1 MRTLC
6 IQAELN
12 EGKGIVMGDSL
23 KGRVALVSGAVGG
36 IGQAIASH
44 LAQEGAALALHYFVE
59 PDEMATAF
67 LKDFTQQ
74 GYQAKLYKGDLSTY
88 ENVTSLVE
96 RVIKDFGQVD
106 ILVNNAGITMDR
118 TLKNMA
124 PEEWEKVIAVDLS
137 SVFYCS
143 KAVINQMLARGYGRI
158 ISISSVVGQKGN
170 VGQTNYAAAKAAIIG
185 FTKSLAL
192 ETAKKG
198 ITVNAVAPGFVKT
211 AMTDKIPKDIM
222 DKILEGIPV
231 GRLAEPGEIGRAVL
245 FLADE
250 KSSYITGQVLSVNG
264 GLYM

>member
-1 MRTLC
+1 
-6 IQAELN
+6 
-12 EGKGIVMGDSL
+12 MGDAL
-23 KGRVALVSGAVGG
+23 KGRVALVTGAVGG
-36 IGQAIASH
+36 IGQAIASL
-44 LAQEGAALALHYFVE
+44 LAQEGASLALHYLVE
-59 PDEMATAF
+59 PDDVAAEF
-67 LKDFTQQ
+67 LKKCTQQ
-74 GYQAKLYKGDLSTY
+74 GYKAKTYKGDLSKPG
-88 ENVTSLVE
+88 EVTSVVE
-96 RVIKDFGQVD
+96 SVTKDFGQID
-106 ILVNNAGITMDR
+106 ILVNNAGITKDR

-124 PEEWEKVIAVDLS
+124 PDEWEQVIAVDLS

-143 KAVINQMLARGYGRI
+143 KAVIAQMLSRGYGRI

-211 AMTDKIPKDIM
+211 AMTDKIPREIVE
-222 DKILEGIPV
+222 KIVETIPM
-231 GRLAEPGEIGRAVL
+231 GRMADPWEIARAVV

-250 KSSYITGQVLSVNG
+250 KSSYMTGQVLSVNG